1 MIFEKDVNAYALC
14 LDIGLCSFQKDCT
27 HLYIC
32 MFLVCRY
39 MKEIFIAEDGIYSK
53 YLTYCRMDIVDQC
66 SIVLLIS
73 VFGCHTNAFILKC
86 T

>member
-1 MIFEKDVNAYALC
+1 MSV
-14 LDIGLCSFQKDCT
+14 DIGICSFQKDCT

-32 MFLVCRY
+32 MLLFLVCFKKKKRERDFY
-39 MKEIFIAEDGIYSK
+39 CTRWTIFSR
-53 YLTYCRMDIVDQC
+53 RMDIVDQC

-73 VFGCHTNAFILKC
+73 VFGCLTNAFILKC